1 MYRRKLLLVI
11 VFIGFVFGFYF
22 LYLFNKTFFL
32 DNTQFKN
39 EVNYI
44 YIEEGDNFESLCDQ
58 LSPYLNSVSDFEV
71 AAKKKGYFNMV
82 KPGKYALYK
91 GSSNNEIINSLR
103 SKNLTVMVIF
113 NNQERLEN
121 LAGRVS
127 RQIAP
132 DSITLL
138 KVFRDRDF
146 LNQNGFTID
155 NALSMYLPNTYQ
167 FFWNTSA
174 VNFRDKMLKSYKNF
188 WTEARIKKAN
198 QIGLNPNNIISLAA
212 VVQKESQKV
221 DERPRVAGVYI
232 NRLNRKMKLQA
243 DPTVIYAL
251 KLKYQ
256 NFDTLIKRVLY
267 KDLKIKSPFNT
278 YLHKGIPPGPITM
291 PELSVIE
298 AVLNYERH
306 NFLYFVANPKKPGYH
321 LFATN
326 GRDHN
331 RNKKVYTDW
340 LNRNRVYR

>member
-11 VFIGFVFGFYF
+11 VFIVFVFGFYF

-71 AAKKKGYFNMV
+71 AAKKKGYFNKV

-251 KLKYQ
+251 KLKYK

-278 YLHKGIPPGPITM
+278 YLHRGIPPGPITM

-331 RNKKVYTDW
+331 INKKVYTDW

>member
-11 VFIGFVFGFYF
+11 VFIVFVFGFYF

-71 AAKKKGYFNMV
+71 AAKKKGYFNKV

-155 NALSMYLPNTYQ
+155 NALCMYLPNTYQ

-198 QIGLNPNNIISLAA
+198 QIGLNPNKIISLAA

-291 PELSVIE
+291 PQLSVIE

>member
-11 VFIGFVFGFYF
+11 VFIVFVFGFYF

-71 AAKKKGYFNMV
+71 AAKKKGYFNTI

-91 GSSNNEIINSLR
+91 GSSNNEIMNSLR

-174 VNFRDKMLKSYKNF
+174 VNFRDKMLKSYKYF
-188 WTEARIKKAN
+188 WTEARVKKAN
-198 QIGLNPNNIISLAA
+198 KIGLNPNNIISLAA